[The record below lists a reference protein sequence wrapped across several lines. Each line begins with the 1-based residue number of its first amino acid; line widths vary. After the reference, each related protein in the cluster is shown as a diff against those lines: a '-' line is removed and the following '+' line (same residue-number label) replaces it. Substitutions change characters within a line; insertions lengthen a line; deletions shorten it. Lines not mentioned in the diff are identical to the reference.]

1 MSLQRL
7 PSREGIDAVTHAV
20 PAEGSLT
27 RTLAVLKVP
36 FILAAIWKF
45 QMNNFVTGVH
55 VTPGNVHDSVAFDP
69 LYDDVCKHYPE
80 HKIVA
85 ADSAYKTPWICKRI
99 LRAAGF

>member
-1 MSLQRL
+1 MIGINHFPGGKAPFKMSLQRL

-45 QMNNFVTGVH
+45 QMNLTVYL
-55 VTPGNVHDSVAFDP
+55 S
-69 LYDDVCKHYPE
+69 
-80 HKIVA
+80 
-85 ADSAYKTPWICKRI
+85 RI
-99 LRAAGF
+99 LPPVPFPAAPFRFSRKNLNGGKADGSHHQL

>member
-45 QMNNFVTGVH
+45 QMNLTVYL
-55 VTPGNVHDSVAFDP
+55 S
-69 LYDDVCKHYPE
+69 
-80 HKIVA
+80 
-85 ADSAYKTPWICKRI
+85 RI
-99 LRAAGF
+99 LPPGAVPRRPVQIFPQKSERRKGRWKPPFITTDKLWP